1 MRTKTY
7 GYQLLLALLSALAVA
22 SCSTPPIETMARARV
37 SSAFAEAPQERPG
50 LGTKWGETRK
60 SATSAT
66 TFERATPNQP
76 VATAEIFYNDRADI
90 EAMAAVAQLWRSC
103 GVFGRLSPGRR
114 RA

>member
-1 MRTKTY
+1 MAAFSDFISRGDLFKRRSAWEGDNRFRSAGKIMRTKTY

-76 VATAEIFYNDRADI
+76 VATAEIF
-90 EAMAAVAQLWRSC
+90 
-103 GVFGRLSPGRR
+103 
-114 RA
+114 